1 MNDVRTEELKRNIL
15 SLSQWVRILYMVFY
29 AIACW
34 LITIILPVIIIAQIL
49 ISLISGRDNEN
60 LRTVGMRV
68 ADYFHDMLT
77 FLVYGSET
85 KPWPFNDSDSADTA
99 SHSDFEVTPE
109 TEPEPEPEP
118 EQEPEAET
126 DSTPA
131 SEQSD
136 EPKSEDVF
144 ADISF
149 TDSADDSAAEE
160 DVSDADDSASDEP
173 EKKEGGE

>member
-15 SLSQWVRILYMVFY
+15 SLSQWIRILYMVFY

-34 LITIILPVIIIAQIL
+34 LITIVLPVIIIAQIL
-49 ISLISGRDNEN
+49 ISLITGRDNEN

-85 KPWPFNDSDSADTA
+85 KPWPFNESDSADA
-99 SHSDFEVTPE
+99 GGDSDFEVAPD
-109 TEPEPEPEP
+109 PDPS
-118 EQEPEAET
+118 PEAEMGT
-126 DSTPA
+126 SA
-131 SEQSD
+131 ESEQS
-136 EPKSEDVF
+136 EAPKSEDVF

-149 TDSADDSAAEE
+149 TDNADESAAEE
-160 DVSDADDSASDEP
+160 GSSDADDSASDEP
-173 EKKEGGE
+173 EKKE